1 MGAEEVV
8 VDGAESDAA
17 GIVVMD
23 TDDSDCVGGAYGRID
38 DVLVASS

>member
-17 GIVVMD
+17 GIVVMG

-38 DVLVASS
+38 DVLVGSS